1 MFLSWEKFWEKKL
14 SQTREE
20 NKLQNTILQLG
31 ETLDNTI
38 LYLKVRPLFPNIFII
53 TEVRWNFISHLTLPL
68 KLYNFSYINS
78 KLHMTMNPKAIIHN
92 SSPKIK
98 ELTKQR
104 ITTLSYAKPVRLNIA
119 PKFQVQNQFRFK
131 WNKNHGFSNNA
142 RLRSRAKLD
151 SP

>member
-14 SQTREE
+14 SQTQEE

-53 TEVRWNFISHLTLPL
+53 TEIRWNFISHLTLPL
-68 KLYNFSYINS
+68 KLYNFSFIIS
-78 KLHMTMNPKAIIHN
+78 KLHMTMNPKAIIYN

-104 ITTLSYAKPVRLNIA
+104 ITTLSYAKPVRLKTA
-119 PKFQVQNQFRFK
+119 PSFRYK
-131 WNKNHGFSNNA
+131 TNSGLNGIRTMDSNNA